1 MAAEAKIF
9 LEQNN
14 ESVLFSSSSLSSLEA
29 KFPPATSFLEN
40 LLKKLKIN
48 RGHIFREGV
57 SHKSVD
63 LSEKYIFFFEPRGC
77 VARQER
83 GRGMKN
89 PLN

>member
-1 MAAEAKIF
+1 MAAAKIF
-9 LEQNN
+9 LLRNN
-14 ESVLFSSSSLSSLEA
+14 ESVLFSSSPPPVA

-63 LSEKYIFFFEPRGC
+63 LCEKISSFSKMG
-77 VARQER
+77 A
-83 GRGMKN
+83 
-89 PLN
+89 